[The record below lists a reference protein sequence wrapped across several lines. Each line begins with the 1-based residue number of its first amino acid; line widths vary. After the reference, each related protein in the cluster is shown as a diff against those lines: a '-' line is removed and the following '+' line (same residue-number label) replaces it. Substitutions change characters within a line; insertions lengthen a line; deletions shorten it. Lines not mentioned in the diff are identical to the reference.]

1 MSALAAARHS
11 QIVTNLQQAGA
22 FQGTGGTASRSLN
35 AIFEAIR
42 TSQQVLKPST
52 MATTAVVADDADTKL
67 QAALQDSRSSFKVL
81 VSRVSMHLGIE
92 WLQKLFS
99 QIDSLLDV
107 DEWDLSDPVPSAET
121 ARTFI
126 RLLLAMRVS
135 RKPGLGVSNSG
146 NLVAAWTTGPN
157 RLTVECLPHD
167 RVRWVLARVI
177 EGETER
183 AAGDG
188 KIERLREIL
197 APYDPAVWFEYA
209 N

>member
-1 MSALAAARHS
+1 MTALAAIRHS
-11 QIVTNLQQAGA
+11 QVVTNLKQAGA
-22 FQGTGGTASRSLN
+22 FRGTGDTASRSLN
-35 AIFEAIR
+35 TIFEAIR
-42 TSQQVLKPST
+42 TSQQVLKPVT
-52 MATTAVVADDADTKL
+52 VTQTAPITDDDAKL

-107 DEWDLSDPVPSAET
+107 DEWDSSDPVPSAET

-126 RLLLAMRVS
+126 RLLLAMKVS

-197 APYDPAVWFEYA
+197 APYDPAIWFEYA